1 MKKPLV
7 LFFFLSVLIGGCII
21 LPDFGMSWDE
31 HPQREHGLVS
41 ADYVN
46 EFFDLGRPL
55 ERDWIKLRDYKSKH
69 YGVLFQL
76 VNYYIGD
83 FLDLKSQRQEYLLRH
98 YLGFIFFWFASI
110 FFYKII
116 HLRFK
121 DWRIALLGAALLIF
135 SPRIFGHA
143 FFNPKDTVL
152 LSGVILCLYTLI
164 RFIEFKNLKY
174 ALLHALTC
182 AVVINFRI
190 VGVILPAFTLLFL
203 GFEVAQRLITKEKKY
218 TWLQLSQNSLIWI
231 VFTFLFTV
239 AFWPYLW
246 ICPFLNLKEAF
257 VVMSAYPWNGEIN
270 LYGDWFRATQVP
282 WYYVPAWLAATTPSL
297 YVFAG
302 VAGLLLILRRSI
314 LNFFKEKVMY
324 RSQAEMIDLLAF
336 GFFTGAIFIVVVKN
350 SVLYNGW
357 RQMYFIYPAFLMVA
371 ISAIAQFIFY
381 IKTKEAGLQKKVLSH
396 LFVAALSLQM
406 GTVAFFMYQYHP
418 WYHLYFSAFAGK
430 DRVGRF
436 EMDYWGTA
444 HKQAFEKIAKFDHRA
459 KIKVATMQYEFPGIL
474 NYKFL
479 DENVK
484 NRIELV
490 KKNKD
495 ADYIIVD
502 IIGRNLTDN
511 QRKPYFPFNKESFF
525 EFSVEGDIFL
535 RVIRMPK
542 KIEK

>member
-31 HPQREHGLVS
+31 HPQREHGLIS

-55 ERDWIKLRDYKSKH
+55 ERDWIKLRNYKSKH

-76 VNYYIGD
+76 VNYYTGEL
-83 FLDLKSQRQEYLLRH
+83 LDLKSQREEYLLRH

-110 FFYKII
+110 FFYKILQI
-116 HLRFK
+116 RFK
-121 DWRIALLGAALLIF
+121 DWRIALLGTALLIF

-190 VGVILPAFTLLFL
+190 VGVILPAFTFLFL
-203 GFEVAQRLITKEKKY
+203 GFEIVQKLITKELKY
-218 TWLQLSQNSLIWI
+218 PWRPLFQNSLIWF

-246 ICPFLNLKEAF
+246 VCPLENLREAF
-257 VVMSAYPWNGEIN
+257 EVMSAYPWNGEIN
-270 LYGDWFRATQVP
+270 LYGDWFRATKVP
-282 WYYVPAWLAATTPSL
+282 WYYVPAWLAATTPLL
-297 YVFAG
+297 YVLAG
-302 VAGLLLILRRSI
+302 VAGLLIILRRSI
-314 LNFFKEKVMY
+314 LNFFREKLMY
-324 RSQAEMIDLLAF
+324 KNQEEMIDLLAF
-336 GFFTGAIFIVVVKN
+336 GFFVGAIFIVVVKD

-357 RQMYFIYPAFLMVA
+357 RQMYFIYPAFLMLA
-371 ISAIAQFIFY
+371 ITAIAQLITY
-381 IKTKEAGLQKKVLSH
+381 IKKQKEGRKNILSY
-396 LFVAALSLQM
+396 LFVAALSMQIS
-406 GTVAFFMYQYHP
+406 TVVFFMYQYHP
-418 WYHLYFSAFAGK
+418 WYHLYFSSLAGK
-430 DRVGRF
+430 DKVERF

-444 HKQAFEKIAKFDHRA
+444 HKQAFEKIAKLDHRA
-459 KIKVATMQYEFPGIL
+459 KIKVATMQHDFPGIL

-479 DENVK
+479 SGDAKE
-484 NRIELV
+484 RIELV
-490 KKNKD
+490 KKNNE

-502 IIGRNLTDN
+502 LIGRSLINN
-511 QRKPYFPFNKESFF
+511 QRKPYFPFNKETFF
-525 EFSVEGDIFL
+525 EFSVEGDTFL

-542 KIEK
+542 KEEK

>member
-31 HPQREHGLVS
+31 HPQREHGLIS

-55 ERDWIKLRDYKSKH
+55 ERDWIKLKEYKSKH

-76 VNYYIGD
+76 VNYYTGE
-83 FLDLKSQRQEYLLRH
+83 FLDLKSQRTEYLLRH
-98 YLGFIFFWFASI
+98 YLGFLFFWFASI
-110 FFYKII
+110 FFYKILQI
-116 HLRFK
+116 RFK
-121 DWRIALLGAALLIF
+121 DWRIALFGTALLVF

-182 AVVINFRI
+182 AIVINFRI

-203 GFEVAQRLITKEKKY
+203 GFEVLQRLLTKESNYK
-218 TWLQLSQNSLIWI
+218 WLQLFQNSLIWFI
-231 VFTFLFTV
+231 FTFLLTII
-239 AFWPYLW
+239 FWPYLW
-246 ICPFLNLKEAF
+246 TDPIENLMEAF
-257 VVMSAYPWNGEIN
+257 EVMSAYPWNGEIN
-270 LYGDWFRATQVP
+270 LYGDWFRATKVP
-282 WYYVPAWLAATTPSL
+282 WYYVPAWLAATTPLL
-297 YVFAG
+297 YVLAG
-302 VAGLLLILRRSI
+302 VTGLLLILRQTI

-324 RSQAEMIDLLAF
+324 RNQAEMIDLLAF
-336 GFFTGAIFIVVVKN
+336 GFFVGAIFIVVVKS

-371 ISAIAQFIFY
+371 VAAIAQLIFY
-381 IKTKEAGLQKKVLSH
+381 IKNKKDALQKRVLSH
-396 LFVAALSLQM
+396 LFVAIFAMQI

-418 WYHLYFSAFAGK
+418 WYHLYFSSLAGK
-430 DRVGRF
+430 DKVERF

-444 HKQAFEKIAKFDHRA
+444 HKQAFEKIAELDHRS
-459 KIKVATMQYEFPGIL
+459 KIKVATMQHDFPGIL

-479 DENVK
+479 PEELK

-490 KKNKD
+490 TKNSE

-502 IIGRNLTDN
+502 FIGRNLVDN
-511 QRKPYFPFNKESFF
+511 RRNSSFPFNKETFF
-525 EFSVEGDIFL
+525 DFSIEGDTFL
-535 RVIRMPK
+535 RVIRMP
-542 KIEK
+542 EKLK